1 MDGGRRPSSP
11 ELVVTIRERGSTPER
26 WDGQEEV
33 SHRVGFAGGRP
44 ATTNRGGARRRRE
57 KGGNFTGATG
67 VRFKRMGASPG
78 FKEFIS
84 GVGWGRATPWRSGD
98 ERRPPGAGADGGKA
112 MASGSGAWG
121 GAYEPRELKEEEG
134 ERGRG
139 TEGYRVGTGHRDE
152 RRRRGRQALQP
163 RAGEGEGEEWPESAS
178 APRAHAGFTSTRDG
192 GGRRGRRQHGGD
204 GGPAAMALW
213 EETRG
218 NEWEVETLRGG
229 ARIRSRGFREESRE
243 TQGKDSRWEFDIFRK
258 WGQMANLADYFNLGP
273 QIHRSLY
280 DVRMNLDVLKC
291 CSTVLFLEDNFPELL
306 SGGFLNPND
315 ISLEFIQVSIS
326 FSSCLGKRSLTSG
339 LRTNSLPYQFEWSLC
354 IEHNDNPLQLR
365 CIGLRVR
372 YEVYLYQDSEGRPNK
387 LSIVVDIPE
396 NLRQVLEFCDEIAE
410 ITFRK
415 FGSNSEWRQVIKEY
429 GNRPS
434 VRLNIPIVG
443 SGDDATYAT
452 EIYLKEASG
461 NIRKKDFSKADVAEL
476 EFMFFRGDMVDA
488 FFSVEL
494 YDYKNNAGIRLVAK
508 KLVVHCR

>member
-1 MDGGRRPSSP
+1 MHALGAPAVTYGPTPALLTFGHFSCWAGLRAFGPFSCWAGPESTAQVPPLVEEEPEITFFDVETSMPWGPRERRTLLEFGSIFLCPRQLVEVAEPFVTLVRPSDLGVVTEALERKGITRGALEHAPPFCDVANNIHNVLHGRIWAGHNIISFDSEIIREAFAEIGRSPPEPKGMIDTLPLLTQTFGRR
-11 ELVVTIRERGSTPER
+11 
-26 WDGQEEV
+26 
-33 SHRVGFAGGRP
+33 AG
-44 ATTNRGGARRRRE
+44 NM
-57 KGGNFTGATG
+57 K
-67 VRFKRMGASPG
+67 
-78 FKEFIS
+78 
-84 GVGWGRATPWRSGD
+84 
-98 ERRPPGAGADGGKA
+98 
-112 MASGSGAWG
+112 
-121 GAYEPRELKEEEG
+121 
-134 ERGRG
+134 
-139 TEGYRVGTGHRDE
+139 
-152 RRRRGRQALQP
+152 
-163 RAGEGEGEEWPESAS
+163 
-178 APRAHAGFTSTRDG
+178 
-192 GGRRGRRQHGGD
+192 
-204 GGPAAMALW
+204 
-213 EETRG
+213 
-218 NEWEVETLRGG
+218 
-229 ARIRSRGFREESRE
+229 
-243 TQGKDSRWEFDIFRK
+243 
-258 WGQMANLADYFNLGP
+258 MANLADYFNLGP

-291 CSTVLFLEDNFPELL
+291 CSTVLFLVCLDYLPPVFLFLLTSYDLENNIVQAMLEDNFPELL

-315 ISLEFIQVSIS
+315 ISLEFIQ
-326 FSSCLGKRSLTSG
+326 
-339 LRTNSLPYQFEWSLC
+339 
-354 IEHNDNPLQLR
+354 HNDNPLQLR

>member
-1 MDGGRRPSSP
+1 MHALGAPAPCRAGRAFSRAGPSCLGPAQESTAQVPPLVEEEPEITFFDVETSMPWGPRERRTLLEFGSIFLCPRQLVEVAEPFVTLVRPSDLGVVTEALERKGITRGALEHAPPFCDVANNIHNVLHGRIWAGHNIISFDSEIIREAFAEIGRSPPEPKGMIDTLPLLTQTFGRR
-11 ELVVTIRERGSTPER
+11 
-26 WDGQEEV
+26 
-33 SHRVGFAGGRP
+33 AG
-44 ATTNRGGARRRRE
+44 NM
-57 KGGNFTGATG
+57 K
-67 VRFKRMGASPG
+67 
-78 FKEFIS
+78 
-84 GVGWGRATPWRSGD
+84 
-98 ERRPPGAGADGGKA
+98 
-112 MASGSGAWG
+112 
-121 GAYEPRELKEEEG
+121 
-134 ERGRG
+134 
-139 TEGYRVGTGHRDE
+139 
-152 RRRRGRQALQP
+152 
-163 RAGEGEGEEWPESAS
+163 
-178 APRAHAGFTSTRDG
+178 
-192 GGRRGRRQHGGD
+192 
-204 GGPAAMALW
+204 
-213 EETRG
+213 
-218 NEWEVETLRGG
+218 
-229 ARIRSRGFREESRE
+229 
-243 TQGKDSRWEFDIFRK
+243 
-258 WGQMANLADYFNLGP
+258 MANLADYFNLGP